1 MAFSFHPLSA
11 PRLVQSAALIAAL
24 AGIAL
29 WSSLLL
35 APEPVRAPL
44 PESAAPAAD
53 VGSPARQ
60 WFANQPL
67 QVRIKVS
74 GVMAGIKG
82 AVAILTVNDRPPRSY
97 LAGDLLARDVRLVA
111 IESDGVVIEQ
121 GTERTRFKV
130 ASLAGLPEL
139 PSLLRR

>member
-1 MAFSFHPLSA
+1 M
-11 PRLVQSAALIAAL
+11 
-24 AGIAL
+24 
-29 WSSLLL
+29 
-35 APEPVRAPL
+35 
-44 PESAAPAAD
+44 PESAVPTAN

-67 QVRIKVS
+67 QVRIKVT
-74 GVMAGIKG
+74 GVMTGSKG
-82 AVAILTVNDRPPRSY
+82 AVAILTVNDRPARSY
-97 LAGDLLARDVRLVA
+97 LAGELLAKDVRLVA
-111 IESDGVVIEQ
+111 IESDAVVIEQ